1 MTKQSPFA
9 ANRVVRDLHAFEAQ
23 LAETLVLG
31 ARLAGSIA
39 SARPSLNPHPAFAQ
53 GSLRRFARVNE
64 LLIEANGETARG
76 HLSLR
81 RDADTMQ
88 IPYEPTDPSG
98 IQDEPAESTVA

>member
-1 MTKQSPFA
+1 MTEPSHFVA
-9 ANRVVRDLHAFEAQ
+9 SRVERDLHAFEAQ
-23 LAETLVLG
+23 LSETLVLG

-39 SARPSLNPHPAFAQ
+39 SARPGLSPHPAFAQ
-53 GSLRRFARVNE
+53 AALLRFSRVNQ

-88 IPYEPTDPSG
+88 IPYEPTDPGG
-98 IQDEPAESTVA
+98 IREDTGQAVAA